1 MELELTRKFRS
12 NFSTIGELIINGVFE
27 YFILGDKD
35 RELRKDMPVSELIT
49 KKVKAKTAIPDC

>member
-12 NFSTIGELIINGVFE
+12 NFSTIGELIIDGVFE

-49 KKVKAKTAIPDC
+49 KKVKAKTAIPDY